1 MKRVIIAAA
10 VFAVLGVSSQ
20 AQAIG
25 CLSGAAAGG
34 VAGHY
39 AGHHT
44 VLGALGGC
52 VVGHQLHK
60 KQKRKKQLLEQQQ
73 TLPSQPA
80 VKKQTAQ

>member
-1 MKRVIIAAA
+1 MKKAIIAVAA
-10 VFAVLGVSSQ
+10 LAVLGASSQ

-60 KQKRKKQLLEQQQ
+60 KQKRKKQQLEQQQ
-73 TLPSQPA
+73 ALPAQPA
-80 VKKQTAQ
+80 IKKPTAQ

>member
-1 MKRVIIAAA
+1 MKKAIIAAA
-10 VFAVLGVSSQ
+10 VFGFLGASSQ

-25 CLSGAAAGG
+25 CLSGGVAGG

-60 KQKRKKQLLEQQQ
+60 KQKRKKQQLEQQQ
-73 TLPSQPA
+73 ALPPQPA
-80 VKKQTAQ
+80 VKKPTAQ